1 MTDLGNSNENIKVN
15 MKIRW
20 KGDVRSD
27 RESVFF
33 SVVQITEDAEKRK
46 ATMRD
51 ETLLKRSKYK
61 RRGSIGKRNEERKFM
76 RT

>member
-1 MTDLGNSNENIKVN
+1 M
-15 MKIRW
+15 
-20 KGDVRSD
+20 RSD